1 MSEVRH
7 IAIVDDHTM
16 FRKGLIALIGL
27 FPQYKVVADAA
38 NGEELMRRL
47 PLSEPLPDIL
57 LLDIAMP
64 VMDGYATAAWVRD
77 HYPGIRILALS
88 TMDAETA
95 IIRMIKNGAKGY
107 VLKDADPAELKQAFD
122 EVLSLGYYYNDLVSR
137 KIVRSVNLLAD
148 EKSDL
153 GSMTRLSDRE
163 LSFLRL
169 ACSEKTYQEIA
180 GEMFVSDRT
189 VDGYR
194 DALFKKL
201 NVSTRV
207 GLVLYAIRNGV
218 VHV

>member
-1 MSEVRH
+1 MNDTRY

-16 FRKGLIALIGL
+16 FRKGLMALVNL
-27 FPQYKVVADAA
+27 FPGYQVLFDAVS
-38 NGEELMRRL
+38 GEECIRKLQEGAA
-47 PLSEPLPDIL
+47 PHIL

-64 VMDGYATAAWVRD
+64 VMDGYAVAGWVRD
-77 HYPGIRILALS
+77 HYPETRILALS

-107 VLKDADPAELKQAFD
+107 VLKDADPTELKLAFD

-148 EKSDL
+148 EKSDI
-153 GSMTRLSDRE
+153 GSMARLSDRE
-163 LSFLRL
+163 LAFLRL

-180 GEMFVSDRT
+180 GEMFVSERT

-194 DALFKKL
+194 DALFRKL
-201 NVSTRV
+201 NVCTRV
-207 GLVLYAIRNGV
+207 GLVLYAIRNGIV
-218 VHV
+218 QV

>member
-1 MSEVRH
+1 MKDKLQ

-16 FRKGLIALIGL
+16 FRKGLSVLINL
-27 FPQYKVVADAA
+27 FPRYEVLFDAGSGA
-38 NGEELMRRL
+38 ECIRL
-47 PLSEPLPDIL
+47 LESGPAPDIL

-64 VMDGYATAAWVRD
+64 EMDGYETAAWVRD
-77 HYPGIRILALS
+77 HYPDVRILALS

-95 IIRMIKNGAKGY
+95 IIRMIKSGAKGY
-107 VLKDADPAELKQAFD
+107 VLKDADPSELKQAFD

-148 EKSDL
+148 EKSDI
-153 GSMTRLSDRE
+153 GTMARLSERE
-163 LSFLRL
+163 MAFLRL

-180 GEMFVSDRT
+180 GEMFVSERT

-201 NVSTRV
+201 NVGTRV
-207 GLVLYAIRNGV
+207 GLVMYAIRNGIV
-218 VHV
+218 QA